1 MNPADENA
9 EITGCDES
17 LPGTREMA
25 ADRKVG
31 RHFGYRTSVH
41 EAGHCVAGVLLD
53 MSIEGCSIEFIDGH
67 HGRTWSNGADL
78 EPETSAESICSA
90 LKPLMAGALHSELEE
105 AHAHV
110 CMWLAGAVAEEVFCG
125 ELLPGTGHDLQA
137 ARSVAA
143 LICREVA
150 DVDAYIT
157 FARAQTRKLLSVHAG
172 VVGIADAL
180 LEFRTLNRFQIEE
193 IIRNCTHE

>member
-31 RHFGYRTSVH
+31 RHFDYRTSVH

-78 EPETSAESICSA
+78 EPAASVESICSG
-90 LKPLMAGALHSELEE
+90 LKPLMAGALVDELYQ
-105 AHAHV
+105 AHCH
-110 CMWLAGAVAEEVFCG
+110 CIEYLAGVTAEELFCGG
-125 ELLPGTGHDLQA
+125 ELLPNTGHDLQS
-137 ARSVAA
+137 ARAVAG
-143 LICREVA
+143 LITREVT
-150 DVDAYIT
+150 DVDAYIE
-157 FARAQTRKLLSVHAG
+157 FARTETR
-172 VVGIADAL
+172 AL
-180 LEFRTLNRFQIEE
+180 LTAHATKVLAVAAALVERGTLNRSE
-193 IIRNCTHE
+193 IYRLITGD